1 MKILLQHNGI
11 YDLQLPFLLLFKQL
25 IMKKLFACICV
36 FLYVTV
42 LQAQENGKI
51 QRPKLVVGIVIDQMR
66 WDFLYRYYERY
77 GEHGFKRMLNEG
89 YNCQNT
95 MINYLPSFTGPGHAT
110 VYTGSVPAIH
120 GIAANDWINYQTGG
134 FVYCAEDKTVRP
146 VGGSVKAGLM
156 SPRNM
161 YTTSITDELKIA
173 TRQRA
178 KVYGI
183 GIKDRGSILPAG
195 HSADGAFWFDDSTG
209 NFMTSTYYM
218 NELPE
223 WLTRFNN
230 KRWAD
235 TFMDSRWELLYPLET
250 YLASTKDDMPT
261 EGKFPGENAPVFPH
275 STPRYKDRGYYGIRY
290 MPWGNTI
297 TMKAAKACIKGERL
311 GSDEITDFLCITLS
325 SPDYAGHN
333 YGPDA
338 LEIEDMYLRLDKEL
352 ASLLNYLDKNVGKN
366 AYTVFLTADHG
377 AAHNADLMKQ
387 MKIPA
392 GSETQAEAT
401 DRLNSYLRQKTG
413 KDSLVLALYN
423 YQVYF
428 NDGVPQAGD
437 TDIEALKKYVI
448 EWLYQQD
455 GVAYVVDME
464 EMDDAVLPEPVRT
477 MVVNGYNRERSGS
490 IQVVMKPG
498 WYSGHG
504 KTGTTHGSWNPYD
517 THIPLLWFGAGIRKG
532 STHRTVNMTDI
543 APTIAALLKIQMPNG
558 CIGTVIT
565 EALD

>member
-1 MKILLQHNGI
+1 
-11 YDLQLPFLLLFKQL
+11 
-25 IMKKLFACICV
+25 
-36 FLYVTV
+36 
-42 LQAQENGKI
+42 
-51 QRPKLVVGIVIDQMR
+51 
-66 WDFLYRYYERY
+66 
-77 GEHGFKRMLNEG
+77 
-89 YNCQNT
+89 
-95 MINYLPSFTGPGHAT
+95 
-110 VYTGSVPAIH
+110 
-120 GIAANDWINYQTGG
+120 
-134 FVYCAEDKTVRP
+134 
-146 VGGSVKAGLM
+146 
-156 SPRNM
+156 
-161 YTTSITDELKIA
+161 
-173 TRQRA
+173 
-178 KVYGI
+178 
-183 GIKDRGSILPAG
+183 
-195 HSADGAFWFDDSTG
+195 
-209 NFMTSTYYM
+209 MT
-218 NELPE
+218 
-223 WLTRFNN
+223 
-230 KRWAD
+230 
-235 TFMDSRWELLYPLET
+235 
-250 YLASTKDDMPT
+250 
-261 EGKFPGENAPVFPH
+261 
-275 STPRYKDRGYYGIRY
+275 
-290 MPWGNTI
+290 
-297 TMKAAKACIKGERL
+297 
-311 GSDEITDFLCITLS
+311 
-325 SPDYAGHN
+325 
-333 YGPDA
+333 
-338 LEIEDMYLRLDKEL
+338 
-352 ASLLNYLDKNVGKN
+352 
-366 AYTVFLTADHG
+366 YTVFLTADHG